1 MTTQILDIVV
11 YSHDGRR
18 RELQLKVGTVN
29 IVTGSS
35 KSGKSAL
42 IEVVNYC
49 FGSGK
54 CEVPEGPIRRAIS
67 WFGLRLQLAG
77 GQAFIARR
85 CPAPT
90 SQSSEDC
97 FVAMANEV
105 TLPDHGELRQTTN
118 TDGLIALL
126 NQWNGIKENL
136 HKPPPGH
143 TRAALSAGVRHA
155 LLLCFQPQD
164 EIIRRQQLFHQA
176 DDRYMADAIRDTL
189 PYFLGAVDDNY
200 VRRRAELRRLR
211 DELRA
216 VERQLSEM
224 KNLRGDG
231 ISKAA
236 GLLAQAR
243 EVGLTNALAAS
254 WEETIET
261 LKVVARMPLSGVD
274 PMEASESSGAEL
286 GRLLDERRLLREE
299 QRRLREEIAAVQA
312 VERDE
317 RGYAT
322 EAGEQ
327 RARLVSIGIFE
338 GSGSGS
344 HSCPLCAQALPVE
357 SAPPQVEQIRREL
370 SEISSQLASVTRIA
384 PQIVKA
390 VAELE
395 GCLQGVR
402 TRVAKNRAEMEVVRG
417 SSEAL
422 QKASDDETRRAYILG
437 QIALYM
443 ESMPELPDSKNLE
456 ERAQQ
461 LRRQCEVLEELL
473 SDERIQE
480 RLTSI
485 STLLGNRMTE
495 WSKKLLL
502 EHSDAPL
509 RLDLKKLTVIA
520 DTVDGPI
527 PMIRMGS
534 GENWVSYHLISHL
547 ALHEWFVKR
556 NRPVPGFLFLDQ
568 PSQVY
573 FPPERD
579 VDGTL
584 SSGKEEDRLAVIRM
598 FRLVLDVVGE
608 LAPGLQVVITEHAD
622 IAEDWYQSAV
632 AQRWRNGVKLVPE
645 DWPRAT

>member
-1 MTTQILDIVV
+1 MTIQILDIVV

-18 RELQLKVGTVN
+18 RELQLKAGKVN
-29 IVTGSS
+29 IITGSS

-54 CEVPEGPIRRAIS
+54 CEVPEGPIRRAVS
-67 WFGLRLQLAG
+67 WFGLRLQLAS

-85 CPAPT
+85 CPAPAA
-90 SQSSEDC
+90 QSSADC

-105 TLPDHGELRQTTN
+105 ALPDHVELRQTTN
-118 TDGLIALL
+118 TDGLVGLL
-126 NQWNGIKENL
+126 NQWSGIKENL
-136 HKPPPGH
+136 HEPSPGH
-143 TRAALSAGVRHA
+143 TRLALSANVRHA

-176 DDRYMADAIRDTL
+176 GDRSYADAIRDTL
-189 PYFLGAVDDNY
+189 PYFLGAVDDDY
-200 VRRRAELRRLR
+200 VRRVSELRRLK
-211 DELRA
+211 DELRS
-216 VERQLSEM
+216 VERQLNEM
-224 KNLRGDG
+224 KSLRGEG

-243 EVGLTNALAAS
+243 EVGLTGALAAS
-254 WEETIET
+254 WEETVGA
-261 LKVVARMPLSGVD
+261 LQLVARMPLSGVD
-274 PMEASESSGAEL
+274 PVEADANSGAEL
-286 GRLLDERRLLREE
+286 GRLLEVRRELVEG
-299 QRRLREEIAAVQA
+299 QSRLREEMAAVQA
-312 VERDE
+312 VGRDE

-338 GSGSGS
+338 GAGAGG
-344 HSCPLCAQALPVE
+344 HSCPLCAQALPVD
-357 SAPPQVEQIRREL
+357 AVPPEVEQIRREL
-370 SEISSQLASVTRIA
+370 SEVSSQLASVTSVA

-395 GCLQGVR
+395 GRLQGAR
-402 TRVAKNRAEMEVVRG
+402 TQLAKNRAEMEAVRG

-422 QKASDDETRRAYILG
+422 RKASDDGARRAHILG
-437 QIALYM
+437 RIALYV
-443 ESMPELPDSKNLE
+443 ESMPDLPDSKGLE
-456 ERAQQ
+456 ERAQR
-461 LRRQCEVLEELL
+461 LRGQCEVLEEEL
-473 SDERIQE
+473 SDERVQE

-485 STLLGNRMTE
+485 FALMGNRMTE

-502 EHSDAPL
+502 EHSEASI
-509 RLDLKKLTVIA
+509 RFDLKKLTVFA
-520 DTVDGPI
+520 DTFDGGI
-527 PMIRMGS
+527 PMAHMGS
-534 GENWVSYHLISHL
+534 GENWVSYHLIVHL

-556 NRPVPGFLFLDQ
+556 NRPVPRFLFLDQ

-573 FPPERD
+573 FPPEKD

-584 SSGKEEDRLAVIRM
+584 SSGKEEDRQAVIRM
-598 FRLVLDVVGE
+598 FRLVFDVVE
-608 LAPGLQVVITEHAD
+608 ALAPGLQVVITEHAD
-622 IAEDWYQSAV
+622 IAEPWYQSAV

-645 DWPRAT
+645 DWPRAI